1 MEKSAKESWN
11 ILGRAPKCLRYSGSS
26 VDKGPGPVV
35 SAPPGAP
42 TLPSHSQ
49 GDTPKCCAGSRRE
62 GETHVTKVSTTGGV
76 RIQRENKGRETEQR
90 KHILVIR
97 KKRMRGD
104 AKVSRGQPAF
114 TLYLCAH
121 PRLASELLRVSLFGE
136 FSPSQTFS
144 WNPGS
149 GIPVEQRG
157 PLRSPPHKRAPPGG
171 RDRKPRHN
179 LGFL

>member
-62 GETHVTKVSTTGGV
+62 RETHVTKVSTTGGV

-97 KKRMRGD
+97 EEKDERRCESKPW
-104 AKVSRGQPAF
+104 AASLHTLPLCSSTVS
-114 TLYLCAH
+114 
-121 PRLASELLRVSLFGE
+121 FGTPK
-136 FSPSQTFS
+136 S
-144 WNPGS
+144 
-149 GIPVEQRG
+149 IPVWRVQSFPDLLLESRISD
-157 PLRSPPHKRAPPGG
+157 PCRAARTIEESAPQEGAPWWQG
-171 RDRKPRHN
+171 
-179 LGFL
+179 

>member
-1 MEKSAKESWN
+1 MDKVPGSA
-11 ILGRAPKCLRYSGSS
+11 
-26 VDKGPGPVV
+26 V

-49 GDTPKCCAGSRRE
+49 GDTPKCCPGSRRE
-62 GETHVTKVSTTGGV
+62 RETHVTKVSTTRGV
-76 RIQRENKGRETEQR
+76 RREKTKAEKQSSANTFWSSG
-90 KHILVIR
+90 

-104 AKVSRGQPAF
+104 AKASRGQPAF

-121 PRLASELLRVSLFGE
+121 PHLASELLRVSLFGE

-179 LGFL
+179 LGFP